1 MGLRSASLLTEEYP
15 LANRDIK
22 KISDNEWLLD
32 TKVCTYNGVARFVMG
47 LLEDI
52 EIVDSPDFAVFIQ
65 ERIKRLNKKMGV

>member
-15 LANRDIK
+15 LANRDIS

-32 TKVCTYNGVARFVMG
+32 TKVCTFNGVARFAMG

-52 EIVDSPDFAVFIQ
+52 EIIDSPEFEAFIQ
-65 ERIKRLNKKMGV
+65 ARIKRLNIKMGI